1 MYNITKKNKRKKK
14 HNLSG
19 GILDP
24 KVLKKSEKISKKLQ
38 KLKINSDKTQLIA
51 KDSLSH
57 ILDIANNTSDIAKN
71 AIINTYK
78 ILAPNKRAL
87 KNINNQFTNKKLQN
101 PKNKLN
107 KKTKKHKKHKKH
119 KKYTNEW
126 DLYNK

>member
-1 MYNITKKNKRKKK
+1 MYNITKKNKRKKM
-14 HNLSG
+14 HILSG

-24 KVLKKSEKISKKLQ
+24 KVLKKSKKIAKKLQ
-38 KLKINSDKTQLIA
+38 KLKINSDKTQSIA

-57 ILDIANNTSDIAKN
+57 ILDIASNTSDIAKN

-78 ILAPNKRAL
+78 ILAPNKRVL

-107 KKTKKHKKHKKH
+107 KKTKKHKKHK
-119 KKYTNEW
+119 T
-126 DLYNK
+126 

>member
-14 HNLSG
+14 YNLSG

-38 KLKINSDKTQLIA
+38 KLKINSDKAQSIA

-57 ILDIANNTSDIAKN
+57 ILDIASNTSDIAKN

-78 ILAPNKRAL
+78 ILAPNKKVL
-87 KNINNQFTNKKLQN
+87 KNINNQFTNINLK
-101 PKNKLN
+101 PK
-107 KKTKKHKKHKKH
+107 KKTKKYRRRKN
-119 KKYTNEW
+119 YTNIW
-126 DLYNK
+126 DYYNR